1 MNELEKEL
9 KKEIELIKF
18 TENKEENIKSNI
30 YTKYKKHQ
38 RNKKILLS
46 VVTCFFI
53 VISSLVIVYADEIKE
68 TVDKI
73 FIGRKEVKV
82 GNVLLIETDVTKK
95 LNYDSTI
102 EDRRCPGK
110 IHPITG
116 IQYSSK
122 CYTGYTND
130 ELDKLLNIK
139 LLNNKNAKENLFYL
153 YRMTRNEDNKIK
165 TITFSIPNIFK
176 EEVKKNKVYNEDSI
190 IVKGTMSMKTKYLEY
205 IQSESVDW
213 YNSNVAYNLSIS
225 KEDEIEDYYIK
236 NLKVNAKIVHYSRE
250 WYYALSGQETRI
262 VLFVYDDVSYVYY
275 IYSLNNQD
283 RIDKLTKDFLENLSY

>member
-1 MNELEKEL
+1 MKDKFKNGLNKYELDKDSL
-9 KKEIELIKF
+9 S
-18 TENKEENIKSNI
+18 NIKSNI
-30 YTKYKKHQ
+30 YTKYKKYQ
-38 RNKKILLS
+38 RNKKIILS

-53 VISSLVIVYADEIKE
+53 VVSSLGIVYADEIKE
-68 TVDKI
+68 TVNKI
-73 FIGRKEVKV
+73 FIGRKEVKA

-116 IQYSSK
+116 IQSSSK

-130 ELDKLLNIK
+130 ELDELLNIK

-165 TITFSIPNIFK
+165 TVTFSIPNIFK

-205 IQSESVDW
+205 IQDENVDW